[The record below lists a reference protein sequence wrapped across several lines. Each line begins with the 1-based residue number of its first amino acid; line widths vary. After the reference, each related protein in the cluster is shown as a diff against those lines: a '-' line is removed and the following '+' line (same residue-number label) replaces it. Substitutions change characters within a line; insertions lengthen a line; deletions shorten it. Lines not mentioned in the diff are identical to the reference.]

1 MTTTETD
8 FGKAGRNLPAAIAVG
23 LGLFSTLIISL
34 FADVRFFAILVAFAT
49 VLAMREL
56 SKTLVVGLSPRM
68 LILLQILAPII
79 VVAAALDGV
88 TGLVITFIASSL
100 LVLSVRLLD
109 GEEAYVHHV
118 TRSIFALVYAPVLA
132 SFAVLLSTQTDGAWK
147 VLAFVLLTAATDL
160 GGVMTFVILV
170 GCNDT
175 FGYFV
180 GVLIGKHPMA
190 PTISPKKSWE
200 GFAGALVLQLV
211 VGTLLWIFVFDQSWW
226 EGAIVGF
233 VMMLSATLGDLI
245 ESMIKR
251 DLGVKDMGT
260 LLPGHGGV
268 MDRLDSIVI
277 NAFVAW
283 VLFGIFL

>member
-8 FGKAGRNLPAAIAVG
+8 YGKAGRNLPAAIAVG

-56 SKTLVVGLSPRM
+56 SQTLVVGLSSRM
-68 LILLQILAPII
+68 SILLQILAPIM

-88 TGLVITFIASSL
+88 TGLVIAFIAGSF

-160 GGVMTFVILV
+160 GGYVAGAIF
-170 GCNDT
+170 
-175 FGYFV
+175 
-180 GVLIGKHPMA
+180 GKHPMA

>member
-1 MTTTETD
+1 MTTTETNY
-8 FGKAGRNLPAAIAVG
+8 GKAGRNLPAAIAVG

-56 SKTLVVGLSPRM
+56 SQTLVVGLSSRIS
-68 LILLQILAPII
+68 ILLQILAPII

-88 TGLVITFIASSL
+88 TGLVITFIASSF

-160 GGVMTFVILV
+160 GGYIAGAIF
-170 GCNDT
+170 
-175 FGYFV
+175 
-180 GVLIGKHPMA
+180 GKHLMA
-190 PTISPKKSWE
+190 PKISPKKSWE

>member
-1 MTTTETD
+1 MTTTETNY
-8 FGKAGRNLPAAIAVG
+8 GKAGRNLPAAIAVG

-56 SKTLVVGLSPRM
+56 SQTLVVGLSSRM
-68 LILLQILAPII
+68 SILLQILAPII

-88 TGLVITFIASSL
+88 TGLVITFIASSV

-160 GGVMTFVILV
+160 GGYVAGAIF
-170 GCNDT
+170 
-175 FGYFV
+175 
-180 GVLIGKHPMA
+180 GKHPMA